1 MAIDRLS
8 SEDVLMLQADRA
20 WPQDI
25 GALAILDGGALL
37 DPAGGLR
44 IDEAREAILSRL
56 HLVPRFRQR
65 LHVPRGGLGG
75 PLWVDCPELD
85 LVEHVRVRPL
95 PPGSGE
101 SELLAAIEE
110 LRRDRLDPSRPLW
123 AMWFLPG
130 LAKGR
135 VGLFIR
141 IHHAIADGMAAMA
154 IVAALLDPVPDAAP
168 TAPQPWTPARPPR
181 EWDLLVDSVVRRVR
195 GFLGAFSFLG
205 HPKSTLRL
213 LRALWPASREILAE
227 EPAPRTSLDRLIGPD
242 RSLALV
248 RTEIDDIKAVARA
261 ADATVNDVLLAATAA
276 SLRALL
282 RHRGEPVE
290 GTTAR
295 VFVPVSLR
303 RGRPQLQGNLIAQM
317 VVPLPLGAAE
327 PTARLRRI
335 ATETGER
342 KARSRAPLGT
352 LFRGG
357 ILTKLLLK
365 AVVRQRVNV
374 GTANI
379 HGPEVPLYLA
389 GARLLEVFPVL
400 NLIGNVGLSVGAL
413 SYAGS
418 FDICVVA
425 DRDTYPDLE
434 VFAAG
439 LRDELRALGVP
450 TDRRSGSAAAVA

>member
-1 MAIDRLS
+1 
-8 SEDVLMLQADRA
+8 MLQVDRA

-25 GALAILDGGALL
+25 GALAILEGGALL
-37 DPAGGLR
+37 DPIGRLR
-44 IDEAREAILSRL
+44 IDETREAIRSRL
-56 HLVPRFRQR
+56 HRVPRFRQR
-65 LHVPRGGLGG
+65 LHVPRRGLGG
-75 PLWVDCPELD
+75 PLWVDCRELD

-130 LAKGR
+130 LAEGR

-154 IVAALLDPVPDAAP
+154 IVAALLDPVPDTAP

-181 EWDLLVDSVVRRVR
+181 ERDLRVDNVVRRVR
-195 GFLGAFSFLG
+195 AFLGAFSFLG
-205 HPKSTLRL
+205 HPKSTLRGV
-213 LRALWPASREILAE
+213 RAAWPAAREILAE

-248 RTEIDDIKAVARA
+248 RTEIDAVKAAAHA

-276 SLRALL
+276 GLRALL
-282 RHRGEPVE
+282 RHRGEPVD

-303 RGRPQLQGNLIAQM
+303 RGRLQLQGNLIAQM

-327 PTARLRRI
+327 PIARLRRI

-342 KARSRAPLGT
+342 KGRSRAPLGT

-379 HGPEVPLYLA
+379 HGPEEPLYLA

-400 NLIGNVGLSVGAL
+400 NLIGNVALSVGAL
-413 SYAGS
+413 SYAGA
-418 FDICVVA
+418 FDICVIA
-425 DRDTYPDLE
+425 DADAYPDLE

-439 LRDELRALGVP
+439 LRDELRALGIP

>member
-1 MAIDRLS
+1 MAVDRLS

-25 GALAILDGGALL
+25 GALVVLDGGALL
-37 DPAGGLR
+37 DPAGRLR
-44 IDEAREAILSRL
+44 IDEARDAIRSRL

-65 LHVPRGGLGG
+65 LHVPRRGRGG
-75 PLWVDCPELD
+75 PLWVDCRELD
-85 LVEHVRVRPL
+85 LAEHVRVRPL

-101 SELLAAIEE
+101 AELLVATEE
-110 LRRDRLDPSRPLW
+110 LRRDRLDSSRPLW

-130 LAKGR
+130 LVEGR

-154 IVAALLDPVPDAAP
+154 IVAALLDAVPDAAP
-168 TAPQPWTPARPPR
+168 AAPQPWTPARPPR
-181 EWDLLVDSVVRRVR
+181 ERDLLVDNVVRRVR
-195 GFLGAFSFLG
+195 GFLGTFSFLG
-205 HPKSTLRL
+205 HPKSTF
-213 LRALWPASREILAE
+213 RAVRAAWPAAREVLAD
-227 EPAPRTSLDRLIGPD
+227 EPAPCTSLDRLIGPD

-248 RTEIDDIKAVARA
+248 RTQIDAVKAAAHA

-276 SLRALL
+276 GLRALL
-282 RHRGEPVE
+282 SHRGEPVE
-290 GTTAR
+290 GTAAR

-303 RGRPQLQGNLIAQM
+303 RGKPQLQGNLIAQM

-327 PTARLRRI
+327 PIARLRRI
-335 ATETGER
+335 ASETAGR
-342 KARSRAPLGT
+342 KARSRVPLGK
-352 LFRGG
+352 LFRSG
-357 ILTKLLLK
+357 IVTKLLLR

-418 FDICVVA
+418 FAICVVA

-450 TDRRSGSAAAVA
+450 TDRRSGSAVSVA